1 MKEIKSKKTG
11 RIEQLSDEAYNKMV
25 KEAPPR
31 FMERFTVTDLR
42 SKPIIPSLK
51 PTIIKNK

>member
-11 RIEQLSDEAYNKMV
+11 RIEQLSDEVYNKMV

-42 SKPIIPSLK
+42 PRILK